1 MLGLIAEREVEYR
14 GQTFDSPNFV
24 AWMDTN
30 PHQKPNDL
38 AFTDRIDME
47 LYFGSIGMG
56 ANQVILENSYGS
68 GESGS
73 KPKEKLI
80 ERIMDGYIDRPLR
93 FHDLRTVWEF
103 IGGKQGSTDMT
114 GLQFTPPNVNTG
126 YNGLRDISVVSVLFT
141 QAWQSRIEAGQA
153 ANITGEG
160 FVLDSQQ
167 PFMRHRLSESDS
179 PYFSPLADISRATYD
194 TVINAGANTPVRNW
208 DYGSQ
213 PPGQFKRV
221 LGFRFSNSLVKM
233 SRALAF
239 LRGKEYVTRQEIID
253 ALPFVTG
260 HRMGRARAE
269 NRESFGVEATS
280 FASEQ
285 EFIKEA
291 VVHGFLLRETV
302 SSFGTESPQGIQT
315 FFESLDSFYARC
327 KNVLTSCQTY
337 VQYENIILKPLQAQI
352 GIGNPSYS
360 PVHWHMA
367 VSVVEAERA
376 GETNFREQQYEQSMN
391 TLQSPEDMKHDYPTH
406 GRIVH

>member
-1 MLGLIAEREVEYR
+1 
-14 GQTFDSPNFV
+14 
-24 AWMDTN
+24 
-30 PHQKPNDL
+30 
-38 AFTDRIDME
+38 
-47 LYFGSIGMG
+47 
-56 ANQVILENSYGS
+56 
-68 GESGS
+68 
-73 KPKEKLI
+73 
-80 ERIMDGYIDRPLR
+80 
-93 FHDLRTVWEF
+93 
-103 IGGKQGSTDMT
+103 MT
-114 GLQFTPPNVNTG
+114 GLQFTPPNVKTG

-141 QAWQSRIEAGQA
+141 QAWQSRIESGQA

-194 TVINAGANTPVRNW
+194 TVVNAGASHPTRNW

-253 ALPFVTG
+253 ALPYVTG
-260 HRMGRARAE
+260 HRMGRARLE

-302 SSFGTESPQGIQT
+302 SSF
-315 FFESLDSFYARC
+315 R
-327 KNVLTSCQTY
+327 N
-337 VQYENIILKPLQAQI
+337 
-352 GIGNPSYS
+352 
-360 PVHWHMA
+360 
-367 VSVVEAERA
+367 
-376 GETNFREQQYEQSMN
+376 
-391 TLQSPEDMKHDYPTH
+391 
-406 GRIVH
+406 